1 MAKFRVC
8 SDCGLNLDFG
18 ERCDCGKE
26 RVPGGEEAPTRTRE
40 ISTRPYYEAQER
52 KCQYDQGANNS
63 YGAWNSRPSA
73 RV

>member
-1 MAKFRVC
+1 MPYYHEC
-8 SDCGLNLDFG
+8 PDCGVNLDPG

-26 RVPGGEEAPTRTRE
+26 KALGGVATPTRAKE
-40 ISTRPYYEAQER
+40 ISTKPYYEAQER